1 MVKRIVK
8 SKKIRALI
16 LIPKKIMHLCFMYS
30 KELLKGTL
38 KTIILRLLEENGRM
52 YGYQITQRVRELS
65 DGQLELTEGAL
76 YPTLHK
82 LEKEGLLLTE
92 KEKVGGRVRKYY
104 RLSLQGAASAADYL
118 QQFEA
123 FVLVMNRVL
132 RLRTD

>member
-1 MVKRIVK
+1 M
-8 SKKIRALI
+8 
-16 LIPKKIMHLCFMYS
+16 IPKKIMHLCPMYS

-52 YGYQITQRVRELS
+52 YGYQITQRVKELS

-82 LEKEGLLLTE
+82 LEKEGLLTTE

-104 RLSLQGAASAADYL
+104 RLSPQGKVSAADYL

-123 FVLVMNRVL
+123 FILVMNRVL

>member
-1 MVKRIVK
+1 MMEFNKKRAFV
-8 SKKIRALI
+8 
-16 LIPKKIMHLCFMYS
+16 LIPKKIMHLCLMYS

-38 KTIILRLLEENGRM
+38 KTIVLRLLEENGRM
-52 YGYQITQRVRELS
+52 YGYQITQRVKELS
-65 DGQLELTEGAL
+65 DGQLALTEGAL

-82 LEKEGLLLTE
+82 LEKEGLLTTE

-104 RLSLQGAASAADYL
+104 RLSPQGKASAADYL